1 MRVNEIFYSI
11 QGEGFFSGTP
21 AIFIR
26 FSGCN
31 LKCPFC
37 DTTHHTYQEL
47 SEDEIIGF
55 VSQYKSELVVITGGE
70 PTLQL
75 TDSLVERLH
84 KIHKFVTIETNGT
97 VSVPQD
103 VDWITVSPKQEYV
116 GQFAKPII
124 SKANEVKV
132 VYDNIHNVSDYG
144 IEAEFYFVQPCDTG
158 DDKKNEEIIKS
169 CINFIKEN
177 PKWRL
182 SLQTQKILR
191 VR

>member
-21 AIFIR
+21 AVFIR

-37 DTTHHTYQEL
+37 DTIHHTYQEL
-47 SEDEIIGF
+47 SEDEIIEI

-97 VSVPQD
+97 LSIPED

-116 GQFAKPII
+116 GRFAKPII
-124 SKANEVKV
+124 RKANEVKV

-158 DDKKNEEIIKS
+158 DNKKNEEIIKS

-182 SLQTQKILR
+182 SLQTQKILS